1 MTAGTAEATAAEIL
15 MADTLDI
22 EALYY
27 LDTLTCGRDEWKE
40 DIESLIPSL
49 SSKPDAEV
57 RAAAAWMA
65 LGNISKA
72 VAAAEKVPNHP
83 LGAMILGLHHEQMG
97 QHEEALKF
105 FQRAAQ
111 IAPTVAAIALK
122 PIDSL
127 RRLGRLDEAMAMAMA
142 ESHQKQFSDKAELEF
157 YIGRVLEDMGRYQ
170 DALDHYSRSIDINP
184 NYADCLFR
192 AAYLADLR
200 GLDNLAKEYYSRIG
214 PESNRVYVNACLNLA
229 LLYED
234 EEEYEKSV
242 TCCRR
247 ALKISPTNRRAK
259 LYLSNAEAA
268 ANMYY
273 SPEETKQSERMEA
286 ILRVPVSDF
295 ELSVRSR
302 NCLSSMNIMCLG
314 DLIKRTEAEML
325 AYKNFGETS
334 LREIKEMLAAKGL
347 RLGMMREDAATRQ
360 VMERQ
365 RRNASAEILS
375 KTIDELELGVR
386 SRKCMETMGIAT
398 IGELVNK
405 TEAELAGARN
415 FGRVS
420 LTEIKKKLTEM
431 GLSFKESE

>member
-1 MTAGTAEATAAEIL
+1 MTATLAEQTAADIL
-15 MADTLDI
+15 AADPLDL

-27 LDTLTCGRDEWKE
+27 LDATAQRQEDWKE
-40 DIESLIPSL
+40 SIEAALPSL
-49 SSKPDAEV
+49 SAKSDPHV
-57 RAAAAWMA
+57 RLAAAHMT
-65 LGNISKA
+65 LGNAQEAIKH
-72 VAAAEKVPNHP
+72 AEKMPNHP
-83 LGAMILGLHHEQMG
+83 YCATLLGQEKESAGNA
-97 QHEEALKF
+97 EEALKY
-105 FQRAAQ
+105 FQKAAQ
-111 IAPTVAAIALK
+111 MAPTVAPLALK

-127 RRLGRLDEAMAMAMA
+127 RRLGRLDEAMAMA
-142 ESHQKQFSDKAELEF
+142 ENQKKQFSDKPELDF
-157 YIGRVLEDMGRYQ
+157 HLGRVLEDSGRYQ
-170 DALDHYSRSIDINP
+170 EALDCYCRSIDINP

-200 GLDNLAKEYYSRIG
+200 GLDSLAKEFYSRIG
-214 PESNRVYVNACLNLA
+214 PDSSRVYVNACLNLA
-229 LLYED
+229 LIYED
-234 EEEYEKSV
+234 EEDFEKAV
-242 TCCRR
+242 ACCRR
-247 ALKISPTNRRAK
+247 ALRIAPQNRRAK
-259 LYLSNAEAA
+259 LFLANAEAA

-314 DLIKRTEAEML
+314 DLIKRTESEML

-365 RRNASAEILS
+365 RRNENQEILGKS
-375 KTIDELELGVR
+375 IDELELGVR

-398 IGELVNK
+398 IGELVSK
-405 TEAELAGARN
+405 SEAELAGARN

-420 LTEIKKKLTEM
+420 LTEIKKKLLEM
-431 GLSFKESE
+431 GLSFRDGE

>member
-1 MTAGTAEATAAEIL
+1 MTAATQEATAADIL
-15 MADTLDI
+15 MADNPDFESLF
-22 EALYY
+22 Y
-27 LDTLTCGRDEWKE
+27 LDVLTCREENWKE
-40 DIESLIPSL
+40 EIEDLIPSL
-49 SSKPDAEV
+49 AGKPDAEA
-57 RAAAAWMA
+57 RTAAAWMA
-65 LGNISKA
+65 IGNFAKA
-72 VAAAEKVPNHP
+72 LASAEKIPNHP
-83 LGAMILGLHHEQMG
+83 VGAMLLGLNQESLG
-97 QHEEALKF
+97 NNEAALAH

-111 IAPTVAAIALK
+111 VAPTVAPFALK

-127 RRLGRLDEAMAMAMA
+127 RRLGRLDDAMAMA
-142 ESHQKQFSDKAELEF
+142 ENQRKQFSDKPELDF
-157 YIGRVLEDMGRYQ
+157 FLGRVLEDSGRYQ
-170 DALDHYSRSIDINP
+170 DALDHYCHSIDINP

-200 GLDNLAKEYYSRIG
+200 GLDSLAKEFYSRIG

-229 LLYED
+229 LIYED
-234 EEEYEKSV
+234 EEDYDKAV
-242 TCCRR
+242 ICCRR
-247 ALKISPTNRRAK
+247 ALKIAPLNRRAK
-259 LYLSNAEAA
+259 LFLANAEAA

-302 NCLSSMNIMCLG
+302 NCLSSMNILCLG

-365 RRNASAEILS
+365 RKNANAEILS
-375 KTIDELELGVR
+375 KSIDELELGVR

-398 IGELVNK
+398 IGDLVNK
-405 TEAELAGARN
+405 SEVDLAGARN

-420 LTEIKKKLTEM
+420 LTEIKKKLAEM

>member
-1 MTAGTAEATAAEIL
+1 MTAGTMETTAADIL
-15 MADTLDI
+15 LANSLDL
-22 EALYY
+22 EALFY
-27 LDTLTCGRDEWKE
+27 LDTLTCAREGWAAE
-40 DIESLIPSL
+40 IEKLIPSL
-49 SSKPDAEV
+49 SSKPDAEA
-57 RAAAAWMA
+57 RIAAAWMA
-65 LGNISKA
+65 VGNWEKA
-72 VAAAEKVPNHP
+72 VAHAEKVPNHAV
-83 LGAMILGLHHEQMG
+83 GAMILGLYQEQRG
-97 QHEEALKF
+97 NNEEALKH
-105 FQRAAQ
+105 FQKAAQ
-111 IAPTVAAIALK
+111 AAPTVAPFALK

-127 RRLGRLDEAMAMAMA
+127 RRLGRLDEASAMA
-142 ESHQKQFSDKAELEF
+142 ESQKKQFSDKAELDF
-157 YIGRVLEDMGRYQ
+157 YLGRVLEDSGRYQ
-170 DALDHYSRSIDINP
+170 DALDRYCHSIDINP
-184 NYADCLFR
+184 NFADCLFR

-200 GLDNLAKEYYSRIG
+200 GLDALAKEFYNRIG

-229 LLYED
+229 LIYED
-234 EEEYEKSV
+234 EEEYEKAV

-247 ALKISPTNRRAK
+247 ALKIAPLNRRAK

-365 RRNASAEILS
+365 RRNANTEILNKS
-375 KTIDELELGVR
+375 IDELELGVR

-398 IGELVNK
+398 IGDLVSK
-405 TEAELAGARN
+405 SEADLAGARN

-420 LTEIKKKLTEM
+420 LTEIKKKLGEL

>member
-1 MTAGTAEATAAEIL
+1 MTAGTVETTAADIL
-15 MADTLDI
+15 MAEPLDLETLF
-22 EALYY
+22 Y
-27 LDTLTCGRDEWKE
+27 LDTITCGREDWKGEIE
-40 DIESLIPSL
+40 DVMPSL
-49 SSKPDAEV
+49 SSRSDANA
-57 RAAAAWMA
+57 RIAAAHMA
-65 LGNISKA
+65 LGDWADA
-72 VAAAEKVPNHP
+72 VASAEKIPNHP
-83 LGAMILGLHHEQMG
+83 IGAMILGLDWERKG
-97 QHEEALKF
+97 NEEEALKY

-111 IAPTVAAIALK
+111 AAPTVAPFALK

-127 RRLGRLDEAMAMAMA
+127 RRMGRIDEALAMA
-142 ESHQKQFSDKAELEF
+142 EQQAKQFSDKAELDF
-157 YIGRVLEDMGRYQ
+157 YLGRVLEDSGRYQ
-170 DALDHYSRSIDINP
+170 EALDKYCHSIDINP

-200 GLDNLAKEYYSRIG
+200 GLDALAKEFYSRIG

-229 LLYED
+229 TIYED
-234 EEEYEKSV
+234 EEEYDKAV
-242 TCCRR
+242 VCCRR
-247 ALKISPTNRRAK
+247 ALKIAPANRRAK

-268 ANMYY
+268 SNMYY

-360 VMERQ
+360 VMERRQ
-365 RRNASAEILS
+365 KNASSEILNKS
-375 KTIDELELGVR
+375 IDELELGVR

-398 IGELVNK
+398 IGELVSK
-405 TEAELAGARN
+405 SEAELAGARN

-431 GLSFKESE
+431 GLSFKDGE

>member
-1 MTAGTAEATAAEIL
+1 MLAATQENAAADILLADPLDMEAA
-15 MADTLDI
+15 
-22 EALYY
+22 YY
-27 LDTLTCGRDEWKE
+27 LDSISSRQGELKHAID
-40 DIESLIPSL
+40 SVIPQL
-49 SSKPDAEV
+49 SAKPDAEA
-57 RAAAAWMA
+57 RLAAAYMA
-65 LGNISKA
+65 IGNNN
-72 VAAAEKVPNHP
+72 AAANHAEKAGNHP
-83 LGAMILGLHHEQMG
+83 LGAMILGLEKEREG
-97 QHEEALKF
+97 KNEEALKL
-105 FQRAAQ
+105 FQKAAQ
-111 IAPTVAAIALK
+111 AAPTVAPLALK

-127 RRLGRLDEAMAMAMA
+127 RRLGRLDEAMAMA
-142 ESHQKQFSDKAELEF
+142 ENQKKQFSDKPELDYF
-157 YIGRVLEDMGRYQ
+157 LGRVLEDSGRYQ
-170 DALDHYSRSIDINP
+170 DALDCYCRSIDINP
-184 NYADCLFR
+184 NYAECLFR

-200 GLDNLAKEYYSRIG
+200 GLDALAKDFYSRIG
-214 PESNRVYVNACLNLA
+214 PESSRVYVNACLNLA
-229 LLYED
+229 TIYED
-234 EEEYEKSV
+234 EEDYEKAV
-242 TCCRR
+242 VCCRK
-247 ALKISPTNRRAK
+247 ALKIAPMNKTAK
-259 LYLSNAEAA
+259 LFLSNAEAA

-314 DLIKRTEAEML
+314 DLIKRTESEML

-365 RRNASAEILS
+365 RRNANAEILS
-375 KTIDELELGVR
+375 KSIDELELGVR

-405 TEAELAGARN
+405 SEAELAGARN

-420 LTEIKKKLTEM
+420 LTEIKKKLAEL
-431 GLSFKESE
+431 GLSFKDSE

>member
-1 MTAGTAEATAAEIL
+1 MTAGTVETTAADIL
-15 MADTLDI
+15 MADTLDL
-22 EALYY
+22 EALFY
-27 LDTLTCGRDEWKE
+27 LDTLTCGREDWKE
-40 DIESLIPSL
+40 EIEALIPSL
-49 SSKPDAEV
+49 SSKSDSDA
-57 RAAAAWMA
+57 RAAAAWKA
-65 LGNISKA
+65 LGEWPKA
-72 VAAAEKVPNHP
+72 VAAAEKIPNHP
-83 LGAMILGLHHEQMG
+83 VGALILGLDQEQHG
-97 QHEEALKF
+97 NNEEALKY

-111 IAPTVAAIALK
+111 AAPTVAPFALK

-127 RRLGRLDEAMAMAMA
+127 RRLGRLDEALAMA
-142 ESHQKQFSDKAELEF
+142 ENQQKQFSDKAELDF
-157 YIGRVLEDMGRYQ
+157 FLGRVLEDSGQYQ
-170 DALDHYSRSIDINP
+170 KALDHYCRSIDINP
-184 NYADCLFR
+184 NFADCLFR

-200 GLDNLAKEYYSRIG
+200 GLDSLAKEFYSRIG

-229 LLYED
+229 LIYED
-234 EEEYEKSV
+234 EEEYEKAV

-247 ALKISPTNRRAK
+247 ALKIAPTNRRAK

-302 NCLSSMNIMCLG
+302 NCLSSMNILCLG

-360 VMERQ
+360 VMERRQ
-365 RRNASAEILS
+365 RNASSEILG
-375 KTIDELELGVR
+375 KPIDELELGVR

-398 IGELVNK
+398 IGELVSK
-405 TEAELAGARN
+405 SEAELAGARN

-420 LTEIKKKLTEM
+420 LTEIKKKLAEM

>member
-1 MTAGTAEATAAEIL
+1 MTAAVESRVKDILTAQPVDMESLFYLATIASKDDGWA
-15 MADTLDI
+15 
-22 EALYY
+22 
-27 LDTLTCGRDEWKE
+27 KE
-40 DIESLIPSL
+40 IESAIPEL
-49 SSKPDAEV
+49 EKFADSSM
-57 RAAAAWMA
+57 RIAAAWYA
-65 LGNISKA
+65 IGNMQK
-72 VAAAEKVPNHP
+72 AAEHAEKDSANP
-83 LGAMILGLHHEQMG
+83 LSAMIIGIDFENRG
-97 QHEEALKF
+97 NHEEAYKY

-111 IAPTVAAIALK
+111 SAPTVAPFALK

-127 RRLGRLDEAMAMAMA
+127 RRQGKLDEASEMA
-142 ESHQKQFSDKAELEF
+142 ERQRKQFSDKAELDF
-157 YIGRVLEDMGRYQ
+157 FLGRVLEDSGRYQ
-170 DALDHYSRSIDINP
+170 DALDSYRRSIDINP
-184 NYADCLFR
+184 NYAECLFR

-200 GLDNLAKEYYSRIG
+200 GLDSLAKDFYSRIG

-229 LLYED
+229 LIYED
-234 EEEYEKSV
+234 EEDYEKSV
-242 TCCRR
+242 ACCRR
-247 ALKISPTNRRAK
+247 ALKISPLNRRAK
-259 LYLSNAEAA
+259 LFLSNAEAA

-273 SPEETKQSERMEA
+273 SPEETKQSERLEA

-314 DLIKRTEAEML
+314 DLIKRTESEML

-360 VMERQ
+360 AMERQ
-365 RRNASAEILS
+365 RKNANSELLT

-386 SRKCMETMGIAT
+386 ARKCMETMGIAT
-398 IGELVNK
+398 IGELVSK

-431 GLSFKESE
+431 GLSFKEGGE

>member
-1 MTAGTAEATAAEIL
+1 MTAATQESTAADIL
-15 MADTLDI
+15 LADNLDLEALFYLDI
-22 EALYY
+22 IA
-27 LDTLTCGRDEWKE
+27 GRQEDGKT
-40 DIESLIPSL
+40 DIENLLPSL
-49 SSKPDAEV
+49 ASKPDAEV
-57 RAAAAWMA
+57 RTAAAYLAIGDLANA
-65 LGNISKA
+65 L
-72 VAAAEKVPNHP
+72 VHAEKIPNHP
-83 LGAMILGLHHEQMG
+83 FGAMVIGLAKERENKN
-97 QHEEALKF
+97 EEALKS
-105 FQRAAQ
+105 FQKAAQ
-111 IAPTVAAIALK
+111 GAPTVAPFALK
-122 PIDSL
+122 PIDTL
-127 RRLGRLDEAMAMAMA
+127 RRLGRLDEAMAMA
-142 ESHQKQFSDKAELEF
+142 ESQRKQYSDKAELDF
-157 YIGRVLEDMGRYQ
+157 FTGRVLEDSGRYQ
-170 DALDHYSRSIDINP
+170 EALDHYRRSIDINP
-184 NYADCLFR
+184 NYAECLFR

-200 GLDNLAKEYYSRIG
+200 GLDGLAKDSYSRIG

-234 EEEYEKSV
+234 EESYEKAV
-242 TCCRR
+242 ACCRR
-247 ALKISPTNRRAK
+247 ALKIAPQNRRAK
-259 LYLSNAEAA
+259 LFLTNAEAA

-314 DLIKRTEAEML
+314 DLIKRTESEML

-365 RRNASAEILS
+365 RRNASAEILNKS
-375 KTIDELELGVR
+375 IDELELGVR

-398 IGELVNK
+398 IGELVSK
-405 TEAELAGARN
+405 SEAELAGARN

-431 GLSFKESE
+431 DLSFKDSE

>member
-1 MTAGTAEATAAEIL
+1 MTAATRESTAADIL
-15 MADTLDI
+15 LADNLDL

-27 LDTLTCGRDEWKE
+27 LDTLICRQEDWK
-40 DIESLIPSL
+40 DSIEEVIPRL
-49 SSKPDAEV
+49 SSKADPDV
-57 RAAAAWMA
+57 RAAAAYKA
-65 LGNISKA
+65 LGNWEKA
-72 VAAAEKVPNHP
+72 LQHAEKAPNHP
-83 LGAMILGLHHEQMG
+83 IGAMIIGIEKERRDKHED
-97 QHEEALKF
+97 ALKAF
-105 FQRAAQ
+105 MKAAQ
-111 IAPTVAAIALK
+111 GAPTVAPIALK

-127 RRLGRLDEAMAMAMA
+127 RRLSRADEALEMA
-142 ESHQKQFSDKAELEF
+142 ESQKKQFSDKPELDF
-157 YIGRVLEDMGRYQ
+157 YLGRVLEDLGRYQ
-170 DALDHYSRSIDINP
+170 EALDHYRRSIDIDP
-184 NYADCLFR
+184 NFAECLFR

-200 GLDNLAKEYYSRIG
+200 GLDSLAKEFYSRIG
-214 PESNRVYVNACLNLA
+214 PESSRVYVNACLNLA
-229 LLYED
+229 LIYED
-234 EEEYEKSV
+234 EEEYEKAV

-247 ALKISPTNRRAK
+247 ALKIAPLNRRAK

-314 DLIKRTEAEML
+314 DLIKRTESEML

-360 VMERQ
+360 VIERQ
-365 RRNASAEILS
+365 RRNANAEILNKS
-375 KTIDELELGVR
+375 VDELELGVR

-398 IGELVNK
+398 IGELVSK
-405 TEAELAGARN
+405 SEAELAGARN

-420 LTEIKKKLTEM
+420 LIEIKKKLNEM
-431 GLSFKESE
+431 GLSFRESE

>member
-1 MTAGTAEATAAEIL
+1 MTAATTELTAADIL
-15 MADTLDI
+15 TADNLDL

-27 LDTLTCGRDEWKE
+27 LDSLVCRQENGKE
-40 DIESLIPSL
+40 TIEAILPALAGKSD
-49 SSKPDAEV
+49 PDV
-57 RAAAAWMA
+57 RLAAAYMA
-65 LGNISKA
+65 LDNLNAA
-72 VAAAEKVPNHP
+72 VTHAEKTPNHP
-83 LGAMILGLHHEQMG
+83 IGAVILGQAKEREG
-97 QHEEALKF
+97 NNEEALKY
-105 FQRAAQ
+105 FQKAAQ
-111 IAPTVAAIALK
+111 GAPTVAPIALK

-127 RRLGRLDEAMAMAMA
+127 RRLGRMDEAMAMA
-142 ESHQKQFSDKAELEF
+142 ENQQKQFSDKPELDF
-157 YIGRVLEDMGRYQ
+157 YLGRVLEESGRYQ
-170 DALDHYSRSIDINP
+170 EALDRYCRSIDINP

-200 GLDNLAKEYYSRIG
+200 GLDSLAKEFYSRIG
-214 PESNRVYVNACLNLA
+214 PESSRVYVNACLNLA
-229 LLYED
+229 LIYED
-234 EEEYEKSV
+234 EEDYEKAV
-242 TCCRR
+242 HCCRK
-247 ALKISPTNRRAK
+247 ALKIAPTNRRAK
-259 LYLSNAEAA
+259 LFLTNAEAA

-314 DLIKRTEAEML
+314 DLIKRTESEML

-365 RRNASAEILS
+365 RRNANAEILNKS
-375 KTIDELELGVR
+375 IDELELGVR

-398 IGELVNK
+398 IGELTSK

>member
-1 MTAGTAEATAAEIL
+1 MTAATQESTAADIL
-15 MADTLDI
+15 LADNLDLEALFYLDI
-22 EALYY
+22 IA
-27 LDTLTCGRDEWKE
+27 GRQEDGKA
-40 DIESLIPSL
+40 DIEDLLPSL
-49 SSKPDAEV
+49 ASKPDAEV
-57 RAAAAWMA
+57 RTAAAYLAIGDLTNA
-65 LGNISKA
+65 LA
-72 VAAAEKVPNHP
+72 HAEKVPNHP
-83 LGAMILGLHHEQMG
+83 FGAMVVGLARERENKN
-97 QHEEALKF
+97 EEALKS
-105 FQRAAQ
+105 FQKAAQ
-111 IAPTVAAIALK
+111 GAPTVAPFALK
-122 PIDSL
+122 PIDTL
-127 RRLGRLDEAMAMAMA
+127 RRLGRLDEAMAMA
-142 ESHQKQFSDKAELEF
+142 ESQRKQYSDKAELDF
-157 YIGRVLEDMGRYQ
+157 FTGRVLEDSGRYQ
-170 DALDHYSRSIDINP
+170 EALDHYRRSIDINP
-184 NYADCLFR
+184 NYAECLFR

-200 GLDNLAKEYYSRIG
+200 GLDGLAKDFYSRIG

-234 EEEYEKSV
+234 EEDYEKAV

-247 ALKISPTNRRAK
+247 ALKIAPLNRRAK
-259 LYLSNAEAA
+259 LFLTNAEAA

-314 DLIKRTEAEML
+314 DLIKRTEFEML

-365 RRNASAEILS
+365 RRNASAEILNKS
-375 KTIDELELGVR
+375 IDELELGVR

-398 IGELVNK
+398 IGELVSK
-405 TEAELAGARN
+405 SEAELAGARN

-420 LTEIKKKLTEM
+420 LTEIKKKLVEM
-431 GLSFKESE
+431 GLSFKDSE

>member
-1 MTAGTAEATAAEIL
+1 MTTAIHDTTAADIL
-15 MADTLDI
+15 LADTLDL

-27 LDTLTCGRDEWKE
+27 LDTLAAKQEDWKE
-40 DIESLIPSL
+40 NIEDLIPSL
-49 SSKPDAEV
+49 AGKPDADV
-57 RAAAAWMA
+57 RAAAAYMA
-65 LGNISKA
+65 LGDMQKA
-72 VAAAEKVPNHP
+72 VEHADKVPNSP
-83 LGAMILGLHHEQMG
+83 VGAMILGLNEERHG
-97 QHEEALKF
+97 REEAALKH
-105 FQRAAQ
+105 FQKAAQ
-111 IAPTVAAIALK
+111 MAPTVAPFALK
-122 PIDSL
+122 PIDAL
-127 RRLGRLDEAMAMAMA
+127 RRLGRTDEAVEMADN
-142 ESHQKQFSDKAELEF
+142 QRKQFSDKPELDF
-157 YIGRVLEDMGRYQ
+157 FLGRVLEDSGRYQ
-170 DALDHYSRSIDINP
+170 EALDHYCRSIDINP

-200 GLDNLAKEYYSRIG
+200 GLDSLAKEFYSRIG

-234 EEEYEKSV
+234 EEDYEKSI

-247 ALKISPTNRRAK
+247 ALKIAPLNRRAK
-259 LYLSNAEAA
+259 LFLTNAEAA

-314 DLIKRTEAEML
+314 DLIKRTESEML

-365 RRNASAEILS
+365 RRNANQEILS
-375 KTIDELELGVR
+375 KSIDELELGVR

-398 IGELVNK
+398 IGEL
-405 TEAELAGARN
+405 TSRSEAELASARN

-420 LTEIKKKLTEM
+420 LTEIKKKLVEM
-431 GLSFKESE
+431 GLSFKDGE